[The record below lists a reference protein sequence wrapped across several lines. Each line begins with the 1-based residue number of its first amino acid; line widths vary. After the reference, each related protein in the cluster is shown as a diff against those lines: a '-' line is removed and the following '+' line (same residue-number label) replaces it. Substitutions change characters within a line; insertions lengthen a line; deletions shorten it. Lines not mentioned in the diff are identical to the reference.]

1 MLISL
6 LNVASVSVY
15 VSLYLDMQMRVKIS
29 FNRDL
34 EHFSKI
40 EQYRETMSKIRD
52 ETQPVVRIKAIFSSL
67 CTIGF
72 LIQQWQLLHSSKNA
86 FIMQSKSTFLEFF
99 DVYSSLQICPPPPPK
114 KKFFRG
120 EIYWGWMTSF
130 PSSTCFVRRSQ
141 VSRFASYLGVL
152 PCRVWPSLRD

>member
-15 VSLYLDMQMRVKIS
+15 VSMYLDMQMRVKIS

-52 ETQPVVRIKAIFSSL
+52 ETQPVVRTKAIFSSL

-72 LIQQWQLLHSSKNA
+72 LIQQLQLLHSLSKR
-86 FIMQSKSTFLEFF
+86 FQGLFSIFF
-99 DVYSSLQICPPPPPK
+99 CCWEKISVPHSQQGGK
-114 KKFFRG
+114 K
-120 EIYWGWMTSF
+120 
-130 PSSTCFVRRSQ
+130 SSTSE
-141 VSRFASYLGVL
+141 
-152 PCRVWPSLRD
+152 LRW

>member
-52 ETQPVVRIKAIFSSL
+52 ETQPVVRTKAIFSSL

-99 DVYSSLQICPPPPPK
+99 DVYSSLQICPPPPK
-114 KKFFRG
+114 KN
-120 EIYWGWMTSF
+120 IYSE
-130 PSSTCFVRRSQ
+130 
-141 VSRFASYLGVL
+141 
-152 PCRVWPSLRD
+152 